1 MKKKNVDI
9 ILPVYNSEN
18 YIIDTIKSI
27 INQTYKDWRLIII
40 DDNSTDSTERV
51 IINFINSN
59 QYKNKILF
67 FKNKINKGQAFSRNK
82 ALKLVKSEFVGFIDS
97 DDTWAKNKLRTQIK
111 FMLKNNYYF
120 TYSNYKSLKNKL
132 IKNIS
137 VPNFFD
143 YKNYVRNTSIA
154 TSTMIVK
161 KKILSKVFFPSLRLC
176 EDYYFKCRLL
186 KKVNAYKCPQI
197 YSYYRLTNS
206 SLQSNRLKV
215 LFAVWNIN
223 KNLNKMNIINNL
235 LSIFFISYNSLKKY
249 GFR

>member
-1 MKKKNVDI
+1 MKKNVDI

-161 KKILSKVFFPSLRLC
+161 KK
-176 EDYYFKCRLL
+176 
-186 KKVNAYKCPQI
+186 
-197 YSYYRLTNS
+197 
-206 SLQSNRLKV
+206 
-215 LFAVWNIN
+215 NI
-223 KNLNKMNIINNL
+223 
-235 LSIFFISYNSLKKY
+235 F
-249 GFR
+249 